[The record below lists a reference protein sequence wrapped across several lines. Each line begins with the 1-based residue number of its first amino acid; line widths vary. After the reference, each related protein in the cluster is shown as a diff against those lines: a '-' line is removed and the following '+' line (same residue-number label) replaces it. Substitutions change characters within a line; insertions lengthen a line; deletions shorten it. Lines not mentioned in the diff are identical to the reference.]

1 MKIKTIQ
8 HSFVS
13 EAFPSDG
20 GVKMLYMDKYPFK
33 LTNLFNVTVVI
44 TIKVM
49 NDLTF
54 DNPTLA
60 TEWQFLPSIFWSVEF
75 YQ

>member
-1 MKIKTIQ
+1 
-8 HSFVS
+8 
-13 EAFPSDG
+13 
-20 GVKMLYMDKYPFK
+20 MLYMDKYPFK

-44 TIKVM
+44 TIKVL